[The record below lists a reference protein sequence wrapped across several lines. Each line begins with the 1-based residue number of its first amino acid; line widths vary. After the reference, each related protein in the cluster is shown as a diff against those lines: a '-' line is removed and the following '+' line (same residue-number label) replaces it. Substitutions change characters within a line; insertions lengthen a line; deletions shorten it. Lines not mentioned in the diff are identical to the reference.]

1 LVFPGLAAAFLGLSV
16 RADMDYACEDGTV
29 PTGLHASTGSRLG
42 ISERQAITSDQ
53 AFRWAWQ
60 QTATLTVDIDPDTTS
75 VGADSVGEFWLYCI
89 NPMPGPGM
97 KLIAGHGNEPGCRG
111 TVNTDFRGW
120 RLIRFRFGDM
130 AGELPSQVTW
140 LRLRS
145 PSAAGAVFLDK
156 ISIQSEG
163 PSGPQFAS
171 RQVPWSFLP
180 FRLRRMDATTVAE
193 PTREPALLEGVRAL
207 KRRLVARHVPKGKL
221 EAQLVTQLLERTA
234 AYGIE
239 VTDEGM
245 IGAAIDV
252 RTFDALLKDIALACQ
267 RPGSAEDKVRLQAA
281 FLTLSR
287 FMLDRGHAAGSHT
300 NSRIWYG
307 TEAHYLAF
315 FLMQDALAADPD
327 LLDAVSA
334 SLRWANVTGRV
345 FFPGD
350 RDEWCY
356 PGHGYLNQAG
366 QMDYLICDLWGHI
379 YAMLTGR
386 DEGLQAAMLQAW
398 GRWTEH
404 SLCTHHYDSRGQIKP
419 DGSLYHHLMFYS
431 GYGLPA
437 IARLVEVVA
446 ALDGSPLEVPRPLY
460 DKLKFAYMRARLWAF
475 PQFGTIAFGRHPLGR
490 TWPLPGIDLLSR
502 AVPGTDG
509 PDGELAAVHVR
520 VAGLAAA
527 SAQKLYGRPIPPEPR
542 PDGYWSFNHAAAG
555 IMHRHDRAVHF
566 KGFASTPD
574 YAVRGTEI
582 YANRDNAYG
591 RYQNYGTIEIFSY
604 DSSDRSGFQYDGWD
618 WCRYPGTTTL
628 LLPLDRMKGPR
639 SPKVEAPFAGS
650 CHLQNDQGI
659 FAFALDQVGRESL
672 TVRKSAYA
680 MPNGVIVC
688 LGSQIGSECAEYE
701 TVTTLFQNGLASPTD
716 PILLAGET
724 ARSFP
729 LERELTVAAPTVLN
743 DAQGNAY
750 VVRPNVVLHLA
761 RTRQQSRHDKQRTEN
776 KVTAGDFA
784 TAWLSH
790 GKAPRDASYH
800 YAIIPGGCP
809 DLVAKAASPDP
820 GYKILRRDAT
830 AHGVEDRLSGSTA
843 FAAFEGGLLGHDLL
857 YAVDK
862 KCFLICRR
870 KSVDDPRLELAV
882 ADPNLNHRGKG
893 PTTVTVTLN
902 GEWELAGSALPAQ
915 VSLSSPAP
923 GRTALAV
930 TCDTGIP
937 VSLSLFL
944 GTGRR

>member
-1 LVFPGLAAAFLGLSV
+1 MRVT
-16 RADMDYACEDGTV
+16 ADMDYACQDATV
-29 PTGLHASTGSRLG
+29 PPGLLASAGSRLG
-42 ISERQAITSDQ
+42 ISERQAITGEH

-60 QTATLTVDIDPDTTS
+60 QTATLTVDIDPDTTP
-75 VGADSVGEFWLYCI
+75 VGPGSVGEFWLYCI
-89 NPMPGPGM
+89 DPMPGPGM
-97 KLIAGHGNEPGCRG
+97 ELVAGHGDKPGCRG

-130 AGELPSQVTW
+130 AGKLPSRTTW

-145 PSAAGAVFLDK
+145 PSAAGTVFLDK
-156 ISIQSEG
+156 IRIQSKG
-163 PSGPQFAS
+163 PSGVQFAS

-180 FRLRRMDATTVAE
+180 FRLQRLDAITAAK
-193 PTREPALLEGVRAL
+193 PARKPALLEGLRAL
-207 KRRLVARHVPKGKL
+207 KRRLVERHAPKGKL
-221 EAQLVTQLLERTA
+221 EPQLVTRLLERATP
-234 AYGIE
+234 YGVE

-245 IGAAIDV
+245 VGNPIDI
-252 RTFDALLKDIALACQ
+252 RAFDALLKDIALACQ
-267 RPGSAEDKVRLQAA
+267 RPGSAADKARLQAA

-315 FLMQDALAADPD
+315 FLMQDALATDPD

-334 SLRWANVTGRV
+334 SLRWANVSGRV
-345 FFPGD
+345 FFSGD
-350 RDEWCY
+350 RDEWCN

-386 DEGLQAAMLQAW
+386 DEGRQAAMLRAW

-404 SLCTHHYDSRGQIKP
+404 SLCAPHYDSRGQIKP
-419 DGSLYHHLMFYS
+419 DGSLYHHWMFYS

-437 IARLVEVVA
+437 ITRLAEVVA
-446 ALDGSPLEVPRPLY
+446 ALDDSPFEVPRPLY

-490 TWPLPGIDLLSR
+490 TWALPGIDLLSR
-502 AVPGTDG
+502 AVPGTDE
-509 PDGELAAVHVR
+509 PDSELAAVHVR
-520 VAGLAAA
+520 VAGLTAA
-527 SAQKLYGRPIPPEPR
+527 SAQELYGRPIPPEPQ
-542 PDGYWSFNHAAAG
+542 PAGYWSFNHAAAG

-574 YAVRGTEI
+574 YNVRGTEI

-604 DSSDRSGFQYDGWD
+604 GSSDQGGFQYDGWD
-618 WCRYPGTTTL
+618 WRKYPGTTTL
-628 LLPLDRMKGPR
+628 LLPLDRLKGPR
-639 SPKVEAPFAGS
+639 APNVKAPFAGS

-659 FAFALDQVGRESL
+659 FAFALDQVDRESL
-672 TVRKSAYA
+672 TVRKSAFA

-688 LGSQIGSECAEYE
+688 LGSQIRSECAEYE
-701 TVTTLFQNGLASPTD
+701 TITTLFQNGLGSPTD
-716 PILLAGET
+716 PISLVGEPL
-724 ARSFP
+724 RDFP
-729 LERELTVAAPTVLN
+729 LERELSVAAPTVLG

-750 VVRPNVVLHLA
+750 VVRPGGVLHLA
-761 RTRQQSRHDKQRTEN
+761 RTRQQSRHDKQRTKN

-800 YAIIPGGCP
+800 YAIIPGGQP
-809 DLVAKAASPDP
+809 DLVARAASPAP
-820 GYKILRRDAT
+820 GYKILRRDAA

-843 FAAFEGGLLGHDLL
+843 FAAFEAGLLEHDLL
-857 YAVDK
+857 YAVDR

-870 KSVDDPRLELAV
+870 KSVDDPHLALAV
-882 ADPNLNHRGKG
+882 ADPNLNYRGKG

-902 GEWELAGSALPAQ
+902 GNWELAGSALPAP
-915 VSLSSPAP
+915 VSLSSPTP
-923 GRTALAV
+923 GRTALAIA
-930 TCDTGIP
+930 CDTGIP
-937 VSLSLFL
+937 VALSL
-944 GTGRR
+944 RQK